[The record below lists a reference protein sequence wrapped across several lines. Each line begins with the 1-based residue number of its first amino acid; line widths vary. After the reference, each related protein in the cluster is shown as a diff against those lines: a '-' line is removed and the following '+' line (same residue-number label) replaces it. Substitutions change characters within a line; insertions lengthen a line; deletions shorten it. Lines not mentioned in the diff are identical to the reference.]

1 MGDLEKCFPVTP
13 VSTTQYKFF
22 SGALRKRK
30 RPRPG
35 DFDLRGDLLGD
46 LRGDL
51 RGDLLGDLRCARGD
65 LRGEEDM
72 ARAIFLNKRDICL
85 LLENTK
91 PLCFLFICK

>member
-35 DFDLRGDLLGD
+35 DFDLRGDL
-46 LRGDL
+46 RGDL
-51 RGDLLGDLRCARGD
+51 PCARGD
-65 LRGEEDM
+65 LRGEEDI

-91 PLCFLFICK
+91 PLCFLFI